1 MFVEQSVCC
10 ESTKR
15 FCLSYAVCIVSMIRN
30 NSQNREIEYI
40 GKPVRELLLTRIG
53 ERFLKCQ
60 LSDNSEVLHK
70 TILKYCTRNATL
82 K

>member
-40 GKPVRELLLTRIG
+40 GKPVREFIENIDQDWGKIFEMPIIRQ
-53 ERFLKCQ
+53 F
-60 LSDNSEVLHK
+60 
-70 TILKYCTRNATL
+70 
-82 K
+82 